1 LIKSEGPA
9 RESLVVLIAVV
20 AGYFLLRHS
29 ELFLVG
35 AFNDDGAYAM
45 LGKAIADGS
54 GYRLTYLP
62 GDPVAVKYPP
72 GLPALLAIPWAL
84 GGTLAAVRAMVGILN
99 PLVCGLAA
107 ALIWWTG
114 RRHLGLSPAII
125 AVAALGPLFLDSAIQ
140 YYNIPLS
147 EPYFLLGWAAALAL
161 ASSTTSLAGALAL
174 GVVLA
179 VTSLFRSAGL
189 VLIPACLAALAVR
202 RVPWRLVGVCA
213 VTAVAPLVVW
223 GIVHGRMIAVGP
235 LSSAPDEVSYWSWI
249 PFGPTE
255 LPAYL
260 VTVLWNNS
268 RTYFSVL
275 SGMFA
280 GPVIVGHLLVTGA
293 FIAAAFGAAWSW
305 RRAPAVA
312 LTTAASLALVLV
324 WPFPQDRLLL
334 PVIPFIGL
342 LAGFGI
348 EEAARR
354 LPARFRLGPA
364 VLLTLAALIIGFR
377 QMELRRVATASFSN
391 GQAPGA
397 REASI
402 LFVLAVN
409 SRHIGALSGWA
420 RTNTLPQDRLL
431 VDFPAATHLYS
442 GRVTAPASP
451 SESPYAPSVFQPT
464 GRYLASRILD
474 DSISV
479 VAIGILGPLTRDIE
493 TVKRVCSLVLMQ
505 LVESVRFYRVNRDD
519 ACLRRLAPP

>member
-1 LIKSEGPA
+1 MKSDGPL
-9 RESLVVLIAVV
+9 RESLVVFVAVI
-20 AGYFLLRHS
+20 AGYLLLRDS
-29 ELFLVG
+29 ALFLVG
-35 AFNDDGAYAM
+35 AFNDDGAYTM
-45 LGKAIADGS
+45 LGKSIADGS

-84 GGTLAAVRAMVGILN
+84 GGTLAAVRTTVAILN

-114 RRHLGLSPAII
+114 RRHLGLSAGAI

-161 ASSTTSLAGALAL
+161 ASTTKSLAGAVAL

-179 VTSLFRSAGL
+179 VTALFRSAGL
-189 VLIPACLAALAVR
+189 VLIPACLAALALR
-202 RVPWRLVGVCA
+202 RVPWRVVAACA
-213 VTAVAPLVVW
+213 ATAVAPLVVW
-223 GIVHGRMIAVGP
+223 GIVHGRMIAEGP

-255 LPAYL
+255 LPGYL
-260 VTVLWNNS
+260 AAVLWNNS

-275 SGMFA
+275 SGALA
-280 GPVIVGHLLVTGA
+280 GPVIVGHLLVAGA
-293 FIAAAFGAAWSW
+293 LVAAAAGAAWSW

-312 LTTAASLALVLV
+312 LTTAASLALVVV

-334 PVIPFIGL
+334 PVLPFIGL
-342 LAGFGI
+342 LAAFGI

-354 LPARFRLGPA
+354 LPARFRLGAPIVVA
-364 VLLTLAALIIGFR
+364 LAAIVIGFR
-377 QMELRRVATASFSN
+377 QMELRRAATESFVN
-391 GQAPGA
+391 GQAPAA
-397 REASI
+397 RDASI

-409 SRHIGALSGWA
+409 SRHIAALSGWV
-420 RTNTLPQDRLL
+420 RTNTSPEDRLL

-451 SESPYAPSVFQPT
+451 SQSPYAPSVFQYS
-464 GRYLASRILD
+464 GRYLATRILD
-474 DSISV
+474 DSVSI
-479 VAIGILGPLTRDIE
+479 VAIGIRGPLTRDIE

-505 LVESVRFYRVNRDD
+505 LVESAEFYRVNRRE
-519 ACLRRLAPP
+519 ACLRSFVPP